1 MFNTCDLVNAL
12 KIYLTEAQNGFNIS
26 LVDMYKV
33 FVSSML
39 DEIKQGELS
48 ILFTD
53 EDWDKISRLQKII
66 QG

>member
-1 MFNTCDLVNAL
+1 MFNTCDLANAL

-26 LVDMYKV
+26 LIDMYKV

-39 DEIKQGELS
+39 DEVKQGELS

>member
-1 MFNTCDLVNAL
+1 MFNTCDLANAL
-12 KIYLTEAQNGFNIS
+12 GIYLTEAQNGFDIG
-26 LVDMYKV
+26 LMDMYKL
-33 FVSSML
+33 FVSCML

>member
-1 MFNTCDLVNAL
+1 MFNTCDLANAL

-53 EDWDKISRLQKII
+53 EDWNKISRLQKII